1 MRPGSNNDTSVMNAA
16 RPGKEGG
23 EDRILWSGFA
33 DRRLKKSLLRGMQG
47 KIRRTILQAG
57 VADRKR
63 IVPAAFYV
71 LLRVPVR
78 PNRTEDFWFNI
89 ADRRKIA
96 QKEVLYDE

>member
-1 MRPGSNNDTSVMNAA
+1 MNAA

-63 IVPAAFYV
+63 IVSAAFYV
-71 LLRVPVR
+71 LLRVPAR
-78 PNRTEDFWFNI
+78 RGCTEDSVVHM
-89 ADRRKIA
+89 ADRQDIA